1 MAGKECGL
9 NKRERLARV
18 STSFQDETIL
28 KTTMY
33 ERWQLSF
40 LFHLPI
46 GKPVG
51 WMYPSFHASSRHRN
65 KTTDS
70 TIRHVSARAMFLLRA
85 ASCSASLLR
94 SIKNPAAARLTRMAK
109 KKRAMAYVMPPIME
123 SCV

>member
-9 NKRERLARV
+9 NKREQLALA
-18 STSFQDETIL
+18 SSCFQYEIML
-28 KTTMY
+28 KTTVY
-33 ERWQLSF
+33 KRYQLSF
-40 LFHLPI
+40 LFYLPT

-65 KTTDS
+65 KTPDS
-70 TIRHVSARAMFLLRA
+70 TIRHVSARAMFLLRS